1 MNIVIILGSSRTNGE
16 TGQIVNQ
23 LQNITKWDVI
33 DLNDYKINNYDYEHK
48 NKNDDYLPL
57 MRNLINKYDVFI
69 FATPVYWYS
78 MSATMKTFFDRFT
91 ALLDDEKELGRRLR
105 MKSMAAISSSQGSNL
120 GDGFWLPFLNSA
132 EYLGMKY
139 LGNTHF
145 VTDQDEKENMTK
157 FIALINNSTKETYN
171 TKC

>member
-33 DLNDYKINNYDYEHK
+33 DLNDYNINNYDYEHK
-48 NKNDDYLPL
+48 NKNDDYLTL
-57 MRNLINKYDVFI
+57 MRRIINKYDVFI
-69 FATPVYWYS
+69 FATPVYWYA
-78 MSATMKTFFDRFT
+78 MSGKMKTFFDRFT
-91 ALLDDEKELGRRLR
+91 DLLDDEKELGRKLR
-105 MKSMAAISSSQGSNL
+105 TKSMAAISSSQGSNL
-120 GDGFWLPFLNSA
+120 GDGFWLPFSNSA

-145 VTDQDEKENMTK
+145 VTGQNEKENMTY
-157 FIALINNSTKETYN
+157 FIDLINKSTKAT
-171 TKC
+171 